1 MKKLLILT
9 LIIPIFGHAQY
20 FSGEIIYEMKIIPK
34 SDTVN
39 IKEIMDLKHGTTASY
54 IITSKHYKSTYFKD
68 GKYNYS
74 YTYDDETKRMFDDY
88 SDKPYVTF
96 RDSRKANFEYFGS
109 QILKDSTAMILGYDC
124 YMVVTESEYGTSKT
138 YYSDGIKVNY
148 ADFEGHKVGNWY
160 NKLKE
165 VDGAMTL
172 KTVTEHESYFEVQE
186 AIKID
191 KRKVKIK
198 EFQLPEKPVAA
209 SFTALDKQIE
219 MQQPSQEQIQ
229 CYQQKVGAVSNQGGE
244 KVTSYVSFLLQK
256 GGEIKFVEPYEED
269 KDGLYKVAV
278 DVIESCGF
286 QFSPG
291 MIAGEPVDSQVYF
304 PVEFQR

>member
-9 LIIPIFGHAQY
+9 LIIPFFGHAQY
-20 FSGEIIYEMKIIPK
+20 FSGEITYEMKIVPK

-39 IKEIMDLKHGTTASY
+39 LKEVIDMKHGTTASY
-54 IITSKHYKSTYFKD
+54 LITAGHYKSTFLKD

-88 SDKPYVTF
+88 TDKPYVTY
-96 RDSRKANFEYFGS
+96 RDSRKANFKYFGS
-109 QILKDSTAMILGYDC
+109 QILKDSTAIILGHDC

-138 YYSDGIKVNY
+138 YYSDDIKVDYSN
-148 ADFEGHKVGNWY
+148 FEGHKVGNWY

-165 VDGAMTL
+165 VDGAITL
-172 KTVTEHESYFEVQE
+172 KTITEHESYFEIQE

-191 KRKVKIK
+191 ERKVKIK
-198 EFQLPEKPVAA
+198 EFELPKKPIAA
-209 SFTALDKQIE
+209 SYTALDKQVE

-229 CYQQKVGAVSNQGGE
+229 CYQLKVGAVSNQEGK

-256 GGEIKFVEPYEED
+256 NGEIKYVEPYEED
-269 KDGLYKVAV
+269 KDELYKVAL
-278 DVIESCGF
+278 DVIKSCGF
-286 QFSPG
+286 HFNPG
-291 MIAGEPVDSQVYF
+291 MIAGEPVASQVYF
-304 PVEFQR
+304 SVEFLR